1 MSADGISVSGRSS
14 APRPGTTSYVRFRTG
29 SSHYAAGAGAGA
41 GASAGVAVT
50 VGLWRPD
57 GRVAGLF
64 LGHAELFADLLGVPS
79 GIGDVINDECSVDDS
94 VLEAFCAASLAEY
107 GATDQG
113 IQRTLTVGFIATAL
127 VLLDRAGRPVPT
139 TVATEQR
146 AAWAALRDQHA
157 AVMPR

>member
-1 MSADGISVSGRSS
+1 MSADDFSESARSS
-14 APRPGTTSYVRFRTG
+14 APRPVTQSYVRFRTG
-29 SSHYAAGAGAGA
+29 SSQSAA
-41 GASAGVAVT
+41 
-50 VGLWRPD
+50 GLWRPD
-57 GRVAGLF
+57 DRVASLF

-107 GATDQG
+107 SATDQG

-139 TVATEQR
+139 TLAPEQR